1 MFRSS
6 TAAVLFFYERI
17 CYQHGL
23 LWVVGYEQVCFERT
37 PKDIDELLWTI
48 TAVFEKLILSRTS
61 GWLCWKVGFE
71 TPPWCGKRRLATSN
85 KLLKETTTR
94 IDRWM
99 QETHRAYW
107 STQRIVQR
115 SSSNLYLQH
124 NYSVSSL
131 KQKLFK
137 KDTNVSHRKLSI
149 RAKPVAKRI
158 HCFSNRPTRWGRKKQ
173 VRQRYDT

>member
-131 KQKLFK
+131 KQNYLK
-137 KDTNVSHRKLSI
+137 KIQTFLTGNSVSEQNLSRNAFI
-149 RAKPVAKRI
+149 AFQTYQPGEEERSK
-158 HCFSNRPTRWGRKKQ
+158 
-173 VRQRYDT
+173 